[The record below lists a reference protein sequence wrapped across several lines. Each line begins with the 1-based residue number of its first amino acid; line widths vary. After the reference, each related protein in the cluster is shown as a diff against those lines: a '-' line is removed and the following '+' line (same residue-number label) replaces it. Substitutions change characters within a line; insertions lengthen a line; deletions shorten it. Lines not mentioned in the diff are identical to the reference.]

1 MSEDLRYPIGNFSF
15 DAANGASNRVA
26 SIQAI
31 EELPVRLRQAIA
43 GLNDEQLQTPYRE
56 GGWTVHQLIHHI
68 ADSHINSFVRF
79 KLALTEDK
87 PTIKTYEEADWA
99 ETTDVTQVPVEI
111 SLKLLDALHERW
123 FILLASLSDEA
134 FARQLN
140 HPDHGLIDLEYLT
153 ALYAWHSRHHT
164 AHIANLRE
172 KMNW

>member
-1 MSEDLRYPIGNFSF
+1 MSEDLRFPIGKFSF
-15 DAANGASNRVA
+15 DKETVAAGRNAA
-26 SIQAI
+26 IQAI

-43 GLNDEQLQTPYRE
+43 GFNEERLQTPYRDD
-56 GGWTVHQLIHHI
+56 GWTIHQLIHHI
-68 ADSHINSFVRF
+68 ADSHLNSFIRF
-79 KLALTEDK
+79 KLALTEDR
-87 PTIKTYEEADWA
+87 PAIKTYDEASWA
-99 ETTDVTQVPVEI
+99 ETTDVTNVPVEI

-164 AHIANLRE
+164 AHIVRLRE

>member
-1 MSEDLRYPIGNFSF
+1 MSEDLRFPIGKFSF
-15 DAANGASNRVA
+15 DAESALSGRVA
-26 SIQAI
+26 AIQAI

-43 GLNDEQLQTPYRE
+43 GFNEEQLQTPYRE
-56 GGWTVHQLIHHI
+56 GGWTIRQLIHHI
-68 ADSHINSFVRF
+68 ADSHMNSFIRF

-99 ETTDVTQVPVEI
+99 QTTDVTQVPVEI

-134 FARQLN
+134 FKRQLM
-140 HPDHGLIDLEYLT
+140 HPEHGAIDLEYLT

-164 AHIANLRE
+164 AHITRLRE

>member
-1 MSEDLRYPIGNFSF
+1 MSEDLRFPIGKFSF
-15 DAANGASNRVA
+15 DAANAASGRVE
-26 SIQAI
+26 SIQII

-43 GLNDEQLQTPYRE
+43 GFNDEQLQTPYRD
-56 GGWTVHQLIHHI
+56 GGWTIHQLIHHI
-68 ADSHINSFVRF
+68 ADSHMNSFIRF

-99 ETTDVTQVPVEI
+99 ETTDVSGVTADI

-134 FARQLN
+134 FTRELN
-140 HPDHGLIDLEYLT
+140 HPEHGLINLEYLT

-164 AHIANLRE
+164 AHITNLRE

>member
-1 MSEDLRYPIGNFSF
+1 MSEDLRYPIGKFSY
-15 DAANGASNRVA
+15 DAEGAVTSRVA

-43 GLNDEQLQTPYRE
+43 GFNEEQLQTPYRD

-68 ADSHINSFVRF
+68 ADSHMNSFVRF

-87 PTIKTYEEADWA
+87 PTIKTYEESVWA
-99 ETTDVTQVPVEI
+99 ETTDVTNVPVEI
-111 SLKLLDALHERW
+111 SLKLLDALHERL

-134 FARQLN
+134 FERQLN
-140 HPDHGLIDLEYLT
+140 HPEHGLIDLEFLT
-153 ALYAWHSRHHT
+153 AMYAWHSRHHT
-164 AHIANLRE
+164 AHITRLRA

>member
-1 MSEDLRYPIGNFSF
+1 MSEDLRFPIGKFSF
-15 DAANGASNRVA
+15 DAASAASGRVE
-26 SIQAI
+26 SIQTI

-43 GLNDEQLQTPYRE
+43 GFNDEQLQTPYRD
-56 GGWTVHQLIHHI
+56 GGWTIHQLIHHI
-68 ADSHINSFVRF
+68 ADSHMNSFIRF

-99 ETTDVTQVPVEI
+99 ETTDVSGVTADI

-134 FARQLN
+134 FARELN
-140 HPDHGLIDLEYLT
+140 HPEHGLIDLEYLT

-164 AHIANLRE
+164 AHITNLRE

>member
-1 MSEDLRYPIGNFSF
+1 MSEDLRYPIGEFSF
-15 DAANGASNRVA
+15 DAAAANRVA

-43 GLNDEQLQTPYRE
+43 GFNEEQLQTPYRD
-56 GGWTVHQLIHHI
+56 GGWTIQQLIHHI
-68 ADSHINSFVRF
+68 ADSHMNSFIRF

-87 PTIKTYEEADWA
+87 PSIKTYEEADWA
-99 ETTDVTQVPVEI
+99 QTTDVTNVPAEI
-111 SLKLLDALHERW
+111 SLKLIDALHERW

-134 FARQLN
+134 FTRELK
-140 HPDHGLIDLEYLT
+140 HPEHGLVDLEYLT

>member
-1 MSEDLRYPIGNFSF
+1 MSEDLRYPIGKFSF
-15 DAANGASNRVA
+15 DAATGASARVA

-43 GLNDEQLQTPYRE
+43 GLNEEQLRTPYRE

-68 ADSHINSFVRF
+68 ADSHMNSFVRF

-111 SLKLLDALHERW
+111 SLKLLDALHERL

-134 FARQLN
+134 FRRQLN

-153 ALYAWHSRHHT
+153 AMYAWHSRHHT
-164 AHIANLRE
+164 AHITNLRE
-172 KMNW
+172 KKNW

>member
-1 MSEDLRYPIGNFSF
+1 MSEDLRYPIGKFSF
-15 DAANGASNRVA
+15 DAENAPGNRVA

-43 GLNDEQLQTPYRE
+43 GLNEEHLRTPYRE

-68 ADSHINSFVRF
+68 ADSHMNSFIRF
-79 KLALTEDK
+79 KLTLTEDK

-111 SLKLLDALHERW
+111 SLKLLDALHERL

-134 FARQLN
+134 FKRQLN
-140 HPDHGLIDLEYLT
+140 HPEYGLIDLEYLT
-153 ALYAWHSRHHT
+153 AMYAWHSRHHT
-164 AHIANLRE
+164 AHITNLRE